1 LIKLLTMELL
11 KLGFLHALQTLKNIA
26 NYVHN
31 KNLNTTCMG
40 LEVTFVGERKQGIAG
55 EEEIITF

>member
-1 LIKLLTMELL
+1 LIKLLKMELL
-11 KLGFLHALQTLKNIA
+11 KLGSLHALQALKNIA

-40 LEVTFVGERKQGIAG
+40 LEVNFIGERKQCIAG
-55 EEEIITF
+55 EEEIMAF

>member
-1 LIKLLTMELL
+1 MELL
-11 KLGFLHALQTLKNIA
+11 KLGSLHALQALKNIA

-40 LEVTFVGERKQGIAG
+40 LEVNFIGERKQCIAG
-55 EEEIITF
+55 EEEIMAF